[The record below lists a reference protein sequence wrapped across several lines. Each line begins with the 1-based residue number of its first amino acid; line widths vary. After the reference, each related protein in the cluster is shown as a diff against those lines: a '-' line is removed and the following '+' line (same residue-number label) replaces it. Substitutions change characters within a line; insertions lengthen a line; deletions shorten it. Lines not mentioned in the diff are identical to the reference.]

1 MSKRFLNHLR
11 KSEGHLRS
19 KAGDL
24 RHELRRMENMFLERQ
39 RHSLWG
45 YYLHAFMLPF
55 PSTIP
60 CGQTAPCLGRGE
72 EVPLDTDI
80 GGRRQFLAEMPP
92 LQCPEAFKA
101 LLTGRQP
108 SPQWEVRSP
117 NLGPPASFGHGETW
131 TQGSE
136 VCLLAPQWL

>member
-1 MSKRFLNHLR
+1 
-11 KSEGHLRS
+11 
-19 KAGDL
+19 
-24 RHELRRMENMFLERQ
+24 MFLERQ

-45 YYLHAFMLPF
+45 CNLHAFMLPF

-92 LQCPEAFKA
+92 LRCPEAFKA

-108 SPQWEVRSP
+108 SPQWEVQSP

-131 TQGSE
+131 T
-136 VCLLAPQWL
+136 